1 MDKRELRSK
10 LFDAVL
16 EEALREDFRLELEA
30 LPESAEGRAF
40 APSAELDRKIE
51 LLIRDSRHRVTWKKF
66 HRNARR
72 TAVAA
77 AVLVAVSFGSLMSV
91 EASRNAIFNA
101 IVSLRSD
108 HAEIQFQDGE
118 SSGVQK
124 SGNVETFR
132 PTYLPDGFTE
142 MNVVESGMT
151 FRTEYQ
157 NEKGISIFFFQFP
170 LSQTGTNTIDTENTT
185 HSKIR
190 IHGQEA
196 DLFQAETS
204 KDKSSIVWG
213 NSTTSFILVST
224 LDSDELVR
232 IAESVQ

>member
-30 LPESAEGRAF
+30 LPESAEGRAL

-51 LLIRDSRHRVTWKKF
+51 RLIRDSRHRVTRKRF
-66 HRNARR
+66 RRNARR

-118 SSGVQK
+118 SSGAQK
-124 SGNVETFR
+124 PGNVGTFR
-132 PTYLPDGFTE
+132 LTYLPDGFTE
-142 MNVVESGMT
+142 TNAVKMGTT

-157 NEKGISIFFFQFP
+157 NDKGVCITFYQYP
-170 LSQTGTNTIDTENTT
+170 LSETGINTVDTEHTT
-185 HSKIR
+185 HREIQ
-190 IHGQEA
+190 IHKREA
-196 DLFQAETS
+196 DLFQAKTPEE
-204 KDKSSIVWG
+204 KSSIVWG

-224 LDSDELVR
+224 LDSDELIR